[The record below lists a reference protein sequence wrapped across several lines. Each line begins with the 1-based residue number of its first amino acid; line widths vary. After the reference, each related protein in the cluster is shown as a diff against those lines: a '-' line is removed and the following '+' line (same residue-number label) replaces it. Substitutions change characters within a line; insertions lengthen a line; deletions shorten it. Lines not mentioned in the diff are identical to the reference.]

1 VRSDLRTRNPCQ
13 HDPNSDSE
21 RARLMA
27 RHLLLGTRLLDAAE
41 RTAHQVVHAVTAL
54 FPMIGARICYHTS
67 HGWEC
72 FPAKTRR
79 ASQGIERR
87 RGTS

>member
-13 HDPNSDSE
+13 HDPPDGS
-21 RARLMA
+21 LMA

-41 RTAHQVVHAVTAL
+41 RTAHQVVRAVTAL
-54 FPMIGARICYHTS
+54 FPMIGARICHHTS

-79 ASQGIERR
+79 ASFSGHRTKE
-87 RGTS
+87 GAHLE